1 MISGVPQGSI
11 LGPLL
16 FLVFINDLPLF
27 ASSCPLLLFAD
38 DAKCVKSINGL
49 DGYRALQQDL
59 HNLTSW
65 SYQWNLHF
73 NESKCALLRFTPRS
87 VDPSY
92 NPTYFINNYPVATKE
107 SHRDLGVLIPNDL
120 SWEDHYDHMLSKAYK
135 TFGLLHRS
143 FAKALSIHTKKVLY
157 GSI

>member
-1 MISGVPQGSI
+1 MSSVKNYRPIS
-11 LGPLL
+11 LL
-16 FLVFINDLPLF
+16 CTISKV
-27 ASSCPLLLFAD
+27 LLFAD
-38 DAKCVKSINGL
+38 DATCVKSINGL
-49 DGYRALQQDL
+49 DDYRALQQDL

-107 SHRDLGVLIPNDL
+107 SHRDLGVLISKDL
-120 SWEDHYDHMLSKAYK
+120 SWEDHYDYMLSEAYK

-143 FAKALSIHTKKVLY
+143 FAKALSIHTK
-157 GSI
+157 